1 MATDDAGELRNLIT
15 FQRFKGNRDAL
26 GDPLYHRDEYW
37 EDVMT
42 IHGGLKDL
50 SSGEFYR
57 AAQGESYITH
67 TIKIRYRTDV
77 RSDMRVRCGAKI
89 FRIESPPI
97 DLTGMRQWMQLKVRE
112 LTP

>member
-1 MATDDAGELRNLIT
+1 MAYDDAGELRDRVT

-37 EDVMT
+37 EDAFRTWANVRA
-42 IHGGLKDL
+42 I
-50 SSGEFYR
+50 SSGEYYK
-57 AAQGESYITH
+57 AEQSESYITH

-77 RSDMRVRCGAKI
+77 QAEMRVLLGSRT

-97 DLTGMRQWMQLKVRE
+97 DLTGGRQWMQLKVRE
-112 LTP
+112 LVA